1 MTPSVTSSSLI
12 VTAATG
18 KLAGAA
24 NAVIRGMS
32 APASLDVA
40 DTVVFGVLT
49 VAGYLI
55 GLYFSFAR
63 RRCQESSSDRS
74 TAAAE
79 QEVFLGGRSL
89 PAFALAVSVVASV
102 ATAVTVVG
110 FVAHYYAYGFHVIW
124 PVAGIPFAA
133 IFSAIGMVP
142 LLYHLRVASIFQQL
156 VGAVGVYSAAIAVS
170 TMYPIP
176 LLYSS
181 ITIGLAGTVYTAL
194 GGLRSV
200 VWADFAQAFVM
211 FSSPFIIIGKVIYD
225 SSSASPPLKPIS
237 DINITDYMFRTN
249 FDVTSDENLWS
260 GLVAA
265 VPFSL
270 ARTAFDQMAVQ
281 RFMAAKTLGDA
292 RRIAIGGPLLVFSF
306 FFLALA
312 TSLGLVYWYRDC
324 DPLLSGAIKTYDQ
337 IVPHYM
343 TERLA
348 RVTMLRGLFLA
359 GLIGAS
365 TSTVSSVVNSHAAIF
380 YIDVIKP
387 HVRMTGRKAV
397 FIMRALAF
405 SSGTIMTLLAIA
417 APHIATAAR
426 LFFTFYSTASGPFAG
441 LVLLAISSPWVNAK
455 GAAWGTVLVCIMQ
468 LWHAIGR
475 SLSSVAPPRL
485 ITRTLERCPPLNNA
499 SFEARNHTMLPS
511 ERAPVFLLYQASFY
525 WMSFSGFVLTL
536 LLGTT
541 LSLVTGGDKTARNN
555 VPLTSPIF
563 LKLWARFKF
572 FRHMLR
578 LDDGKVEN
586 GAHALQQRER
596 EEDSSEVSPMCEGR
610 ELSQSFTSKELRA
623 PLNRNKH

>member
-1 MTPSVTSSSLI
+1 
-12 VTAATG
+12 
-18 KLAGAA
+18 
-24 NAVIRGMS
+24 MS

-63 RRCQESSSDRS
+63 RRCQESSSNS
-74 TAAAE
+74 SAAAAE
-79 QEVFLGGRSL
+79 QEAFLGGRTL

-102 ATAVTVVG
+102 ATAGNVVG
-110 FVAHYYAYGFHVIW
+110 FVAHYYAYGFHAIL
-124 PVAGIPFAA
+124 PSTGIPLAA
-133 IFSAIGMVP
+133 IFATMALVP
-142 LLYHLRVASIFQQL
+142 LLYRLRVASIFQQI
-156 VGAVGVYSAAIAVS
+156 VGAVGIYSAGIAVS

-176 LLYSS
+176 LVYSN
-181 ITIGLAGTVYTAL
+181 ICIGLAGTVYTAL

-225 SSSASPPLKPIS
+225 SRIASPPLKPIS
-237 DINITDYMFRTN
+237 DINIADYIFRTN
-249 FDVTSDENLWS
+249 VDFTSDENLWS
-260 GLVAA
+260 GLAAA

-270 ARTAFDQMAVQ
+270 VRTAFDQMAVQ
-281 RFMAAKTLGDA
+281 RFMAAKTLRDA
-292 RRIAIGGPLLVFSF
+292 RRIAIGGPLLAF
-306 FFLALA
+306 FFFTLGLA
-312 TSLGLVYWYRDC
+312 TSLALIYWYTDC
-324 DPLLSGAIKTYDQ
+324 DPVLSGAIKSYDQ

-348 RVTMLRGLFLA
+348 RVKMLRGLFLA

-387 HVRMTGRKAV
+387 HVRMTARKAR

-405 SSGTIMTLLAIA
+405 SSGMVMTLLAVA
-417 APHIATAAR
+417 APHIGTAAR
-426 LFFTFYSTASGPFAG
+426 LFLSLYCTAAGPFAG

-455 GAAWGTVLVCIMQ
+455 GAAWGTVLVCVLQ

-485 ITRTLERCPPLNNA
+485 ITRTLERCAPLMNA
-499 SFEARNHTMLPS
+499 SSEARNHTLLPS

-525 WMSFSGFVLTL
+525 WMSFSGLLLTL
-536 LLGTT
+536 LLGTV
-541 LSLVTGGDKTARNN
+541 LSLVTGGERTARSN

-572 FRHMLR
+572 FRHMLM
-578 LDDGKVEN
+578 LDDDKVDN
-586 GAHALQQRER
+586 GAHVLRQRER
-596 EEDSSEVSPMCEGR
+596 EDDSTEVSPMCEGQ
-610 ELSQSFTSKELRA
+610 ELSQSCTSKRTLSA
-623 PLNRNKH
+623 T

>member
-142 LLYHLRVASIFQQL
+142 LLYHLRVASIFQYLRMRFDNMVGITASIVYVFLSQL

-237 DINITDYMFRTN
+237 DINITDYMF
-249 FDVTSDENLWS
+249 
-260 GLVAA
+260 
-265 VPFSL
+265 
-270 ARTAFDQMAVQ
+270 
-281 RFMAAKTLGDA
+281 
-292 RRIAIGGPLLVFSF
+292 RIAIGGPLLVFSF